1 MSTESLAYFRRHR
14 GEELQRLAD
23 RHFEHD
29 LQPEDR
35 ETVKKAAGQF
45 STWTA
50 VGSIVGLSAG
60 LLLTLRFR
68 AARLR
73 AYEAFKLKDKP
84 TGLQFANG
92 RVSHLFQIAS
102 KLESTNSEFVS
113 NGNIRGLP
121 RSKCFGLRPVAKK
134 TRVDITTSKFLTF
147 DRSNRYLISTHSP
160 DLAFPVT
167 LRRQCCSDSAGCSSA
182 ASWVC

>member
-68 AARLR
+68 AARMR

-92 RVSHLFQIAS
+92 RVSHTPRS
-102 KLESTNSEFVS
+102 PRKLESTNSE
-113 NGNIRGLP
+113 L
-121 RSKCFGLRPVAKK
+121 
-134 TRVDITTSKFLTF
+134 
-147 DRSNRYLISTHSP
+147 SP
-160 DLAFPVT
+160 TAT
-167 LRRQCCSDSAGCSSA
+167 SAGCRGQNVSA
-182 ASWVC
+182 SGPLPRRREWI